1 MHRALLPGSRR
12 SRNLTSLLRGE
23 VGALTSSP
31 ASRRLCEARVR
42 TGPFSLQPSFG
53 TFAKACLL
61 QAGGVRSK
69 RKKAKAMTTQSKL
82 TFAIAMA
89 LSLGLIHSSPTPV
102 KETPLSKSDIVIA
115 EDTSGQDSARM
126 GESSGTKT
134 GSDGQASE
142 GKTGSEKM
150 SQQPSK

>member
-1 MHRALLPGSRR
+1 
-12 SRNLTSLLRGE
+12 
-23 VGALTSSP
+23 
-31 ASRRLCEARVR
+31 
-42 TGPFSLQPSFG
+42 
-53 TFAKACLL
+53 
-61 QAGGVRSK
+61 
-69 RKKAKAMTTQSKL
+69 MTIQSKL

-89 LSLGLIHSSPTPV
+89 LSLGLIHPSPTPV
-102 KETPLSKSDIVIA
+102 KETPLSKSDVIIA

>member
-1 MHRALLPGSRR
+1 ML
-12 SRNLTSLLRGE
+12 
-23 VGALTSSP
+23 V
-31 ASRRLCEARVR
+31 ASRRGQIEKEKGKGNDHPIETDIRDRYGALAWPHPLLAH
-42 TGPFSLQPSFG
+42 TGERN
-53 TFAKACLL
+53 TA
-61 QAGGVRSK
+61 V
-69 RKKAKAMTTQSKL
+69 
-82 TFAIAMA
+82 
-89 LSLGLIHSSPTPV
+89 
-102 KETPLSKSDIVIA
+102 EDDIVIA